1 MDLTKEEM
9 RIYLGTLG
17 GILKL
22 INDMESP
29 TVKKIRQLLVDELA
43 KVKES
48 VH

>member
-22 INDMESP
+22 INDMEAP
-29 TVKKIRQLLVDELA
+29 TVKKIRQLLVEELA